1 MAAAFRNLGAVME
14 KGSYALCYSLS
25 DSRWDSMKET
35 TNKPILFSG
44 ASAVVEWTAWGH
56 SKLLKPMEMLGLMAL

>member
-1 MAAAFRNLGAVME
+1 MAAAFRNLGAIME

-25 DSRWDSMKET
+25 DRRWDSIKET

-44 ASAVVEWTAWGH
+44 ALQWWNGLPGAH
-56 SKLLKPMEMLGLMAL
+56 SKLSKPMEMLGLMAL